1 VALLGV
7 TAVAVTTTRRPAR
20 PPIPPR
26 TAPPAVVAGAR
37 SRLENLGR
45 MVQFSAGALA
55 RIPQST
61 RYMRE
66 IWWYAA
72 FIAIGSTP
80 VALVLTYFTGSECS
94 VEAYYSLSQIGAQS
108 LAGVFNAICD
118 TREITP
124 LFFGF
129 AIGAKVGCG
138 LVAELG
144 TMRVN
149 EEIDALE
156 VMGIP
161 SKIYLV
167 STRMLATFIVLPFMY
182 LLALGVSYL
191 GSYVVQM
198 FQVPAGT
205 ISSGIYSDYFYRF
218 INIQDLAF
226 SMIKAVVFAFLIVCV
241 AVYYGYNVT
250 GGAVGIGR
258 AVAKT
263 MALALVITVVVNAL
277 LTQIFWG
284 TNPNL
289 PIQV

>member
-1 VALLGV
+1 MAIATKPA
-7 TAVAVTTTRRPAR
+7 TAPR
-20 PPIPPR
+20 PPAPTAPPR
-26 TAPPAVVAGAR
+26 TTVPARMRNGIETLGKIVNFAGGGIAH
-37 SRLENLGR
+37 
-45 MVQFSAGALA
+45 
-55 RIPQST
+55 IPQST

-66 IWWYAA
+66 VWWYAA
-72 FIAIGSTP
+72 FLAIGSTP

-167 STRMLATFIVLPFMY
+167 STRMLACFLVLPFMY
-182 LLALGVSYL
+182 LLSLGISYV

-205 ISSGIYSDYFYRF
+205 ISSGVYGDYFYRF
-218 INIQDLAF
+218 INVEDLGF

-250 GGAVGIGR
+250 GGAVGIGK
-258 AVAKT
+258 AVART
-263 MALALVITVVVNAL
+263 MATSLVITVVVNAL
-277 LTQIFWG
+277 LTQVMWG
-284 TNPNL
+284 NNPNL
-289 PIQV
+289 PIRI

>member
-1 VALLGV
+1 MAVV
-7 TAVAVTTTRRPAR
+7 TRPAPAAPLR
-20 PPIPPR
+20 PPPKAPR
-26 TAPPAVVAGAR
+26 APGALR
-37 SRLENLGR
+37 SRVETLGNI
-45 MVQFSAGALA
+45 VNFSAGAIV

-72 FIAIGSTP
+72 FLAVGSTP
-80 VALVLTYFTGSECS
+80 VALILTYFTGSECS
-94 VEAYYSLSQIGAQS
+94 VEAYYSLSQIGAQA

-167 STRMLATFIVLPFMY
+167 STRMLACFLVLPFMY
-182 LLALGVSYL
+182 LLSLGISYL

-198 FQVPAGT
+198 VQVPAGT
-205 ISSGIYSDYFYRF
+205 ISSGIYADYFYRF
-218 INIQDLAF
+218 INVQDLIF

-241 AVYYGYNVT
+241 AVYYGYTVT

-263 MALALVITVVVNAL
+263 MAVALVVTVVVNAL
-277 LTQIFWG
+277 LTQVFWG

-289 PIQV
+289 PIQI